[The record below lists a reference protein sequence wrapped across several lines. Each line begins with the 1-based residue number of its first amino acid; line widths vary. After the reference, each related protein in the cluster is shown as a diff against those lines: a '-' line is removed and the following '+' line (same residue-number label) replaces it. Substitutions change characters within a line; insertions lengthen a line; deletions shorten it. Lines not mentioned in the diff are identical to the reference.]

1 MAGTARRRKGEDSI
15 FLDEGRGKWTGV
27 IDLGYTNGKRER
39 VTLRARLLKDDKK
52 TGEKGLETLLRE
64 KHAELSKGV
73 RTPGNYTFAKCV
85 EDWFAYADRKG
96 KISASSL
103 RTYRSISKNI
113 IAAIGPMLITD
124 LRPVD
129 VQDALDDLADR
140 LSTTSIKLNRN
151 VAVWSLH
158 RAQFNQYVSQN
169 VAVLT
174 EAPRGTP
181 GRPSRALTLEQ
192 SVQLLM
198 TARSHRLWSY
208 VALSLLGGVRT
219 EEARALRW
227 TEVDFES
234 GTVSVYRADRVGGD
248 TKTPT
253 SRRRLEQAQVVMA
266 SLKEQ
271 QLAQARDRVKAGA
284 AWRESDLV
292 FTTTIGTAWHP
303 NNLRDEFKD
312 LTEAAGLGRDWV
324 PREMRHTFVSVMSA
338 AGVPLEQIADL
349 VGHAGGSRTTES
361 VYRHQIVP
369 VLRTGAAV
377 MDKIFEGKLG
387 SQA

>member
-1 MAGTARRRKGEDSI
+1 MTGTARRRKGEDSI

-27 IDLGYTNGKRER
+27 IDLGYNSGKRER

-64 KHAELSKGV
+64 KHAELLKGV

-85 EDWFAYADRKG
+85 EDWFAYAARQG

-103 RTYRSISKNI
+103 RTYRAISGKNI
-113 IAAIGPMLITD
+113 IAAIGNMLIAD

-129 VQDALDDLADR
+129 VQDALDELADH
-140 LSTTSIKLNRN
+140 LSTTSIKMNRN

-169 VAVLT
+169 VAELT

-198 TARSHRLWSY
+198 TARTHQLWSY

-227 TEVDFES
+227 SEVDFSS

-248 TKTPT
+248 TKTPK
-253 SRRRLEQAQVVMA
+253 SRRRMEQAKVVMEA
-266 SLKEQ
+266 LKEQ
-271 QLAQARDRVKAGA
+271 QLAQARDRAQAGS
-284 AWRESDLV
+284 AWQETGLV
-292 FTTTIGTAWHP
+292 FTTALGTAWRP
-303 NNLRDEFKD
+303 NALRYAFQE

-324 PREMRHTFVSVMSA
+324 PRELRHTFVSVMSSA
-338 AGVPLEQIADL
+338 DVPIEQIADL
-349 VGHAGGSRTTES
+349 VGHTTSRTTEA

-369 VLRTGAAV
+369 VLRRGAVV
-377 MDKIFEGKLG
+377 MDQIFEGKLN
-387 SQA
+387 QA